1 MSDFDK
7 SNFTDFGKLVPGFD
21 FLQNL
26 TRQATAG
33 SASSQPKMP
42 SFGHW
47 VAPTMSVEELDKRI
61 TELKAVQ
68 FWLDQNATAL
78 KATIQ
83 ALEVQKMTLAT
94 LHGMNVNMTEM
105 AKAFSVKMPE
115 SAASPAAA
123 EPTEPTKAY
132 QFPGFEAPETRDEQR
147 EPTPANDADASDEAP
162 TADAKDSN
170 KPGGVDPMQWWGA
183 LTHQFQSIAASALK
197 EVADRHSQDAGKGMA
212 EEAIK
217 TATEFAESAS
227 QSFTKA
233 ANEARDFAAGKPQ
246 AKPKSAAKPAVK
258 PAAKKRAKPASKTAA
273 KAPVKTSEKAKPTA
287 KPKAKTPARAPVAA
301 ARKSPTRAR

>member
-7 SNFTDFGKLVPGFD
+7 STFTDFSKLVPGFD

-26 TRQATAG
+26 TRQATA
-33 SASSQPKMP
+33 SAGQGQPKMP
-42 SFGHW
+42 QFGHW
-47 VAPTMSVEELDKRI
+47 VAPTMSVEELEKRI
-61 TELKAVQ
+61 AELKAVQ

-94 LHGMNVNMTEM
+94 LHGMNVNMSEM

-123 EPTEPTKAY
+123 EPAEPSKARQFSGLEVPETSYQKRETEPDAE
-132 QFPGFEAPETRDEQR
+132 PAPAPAPAAAEAPA
-147 EPTPANDADASDEAP
+147 PAS
-162 TADAKDSN
+162 
-170 KPGGVDPMQWWGA
+170 GGVDPMQWWGA

-197 EVADRHSQDAGKGMA
+197 EVADRHPLDASKGMA
-212 EEAIK
+212 QEALK

-233 ANEARDFAAGKPQ
+233 ANEARDFAAGKT
-246 AKPKSAAKPAVK
+246 KPKRKPAVK
-258 PAAKKRAKPASKTAA
+258 SVAKTRAKPAAKTAA
-273 KAPVKTSEKAKPTA
+273 KAPVKAKA
-287 KPKAKTPARAPVAA
+287 KPKAIAPTRAPVAA
-301 ARKSPTRAR
+301 ARKSPTRTR

>member
-7 SNFTDFGKLVPGFD
+7 STFTDFGKLVPGFD

-26 TRQATAG
+26 TRQATAAAG
-33 SASSQPKMP
+33 QGQPKMP

-94 LHGMNVNMTEM
+94 LHGMNVNMSEM
-105 AKAFSVKMPE
+105 AKAFSIKMPE
-115 SAASPAAA
+115 SAESPAAPMDA
-123 EPTEPTKAY
+123 EPAESVKGR
-132 QFPGFEAPETRDEQR
+132 QFSGLEVPETSYQQR
-147 EPTPANDADASDEAP
+147 EPKPEPAPSAAKSPAP
-162 TADAKDSN
+162 EPA
-170 KPGGVDPMQWWGA
+170 GVDPMQWWGA

-197 EVADRHSQDAGKGMA
+197 EVADRHPLDAGKDMA
-212 EEAIK
+212 QEVIK
-217 TATEFAESAS
+217 TATEYAESAS
-227 QSFTKA
+227 QSLTKVA
-233 ANEARDFAAGKPQ
+233 HEARGFAVGKTNRKPTVKPV
-246 AKPKSAAKPAVK
+246 AKTRVK
-258 PAAKKRAKPASKTAA
+258 PAAKAAVKTAA
-273 KAPVKTSEKAKPTA
+273 KPPVKA
-287 KPKAKTPARAPVAA
+287 KPKAKAPARVPVAA
-301 ARKSPTRAR
+301 TRKSPTRAR

>member
-7 SNFTDFGKLVPGFD
+7 STFTDFGKLVPGFD

-26 TRQATAG
+26 TRQATA
-33 SASSQPKMP
+33 SAGQGQPKMP
-42 SFGHW
+42 QLGHW
-47 VAPTMSVEELDKRI
+47 IAPTMSVEELEKRI
-61 TELKAVQ
+61 AELKAVQ

-115 SAASPAAA
+115 SSPSPAAV
-123 EPTEPTKAY
+123 ESTKGFR
-132 QFPGFEAPETRDEQR
+132 FPGFEVPESSDEHR

-197 EVADRHSQDAGKGMA
+197 EVADRHPKDAGKGMA

-217 TATEFAESAS
+217 TATEFAESA
-227 QSFTKA
+227 
-233 ANEARDFAAGKPQ
+233 
-246 AKPKSAAKPAVK
+246 VK
-258 PAAKKRAKPASKTAA
+258 PAAKTRAKPAAKTAA
-273 KAPVKTSEKAKPTA
+273 KAPVKAKA
-287 KPKAKTPARAPVAA
+287 KPKAKAPTRAPVAA
-301 ARKSPTRAR
+301 ARKSPTRTR